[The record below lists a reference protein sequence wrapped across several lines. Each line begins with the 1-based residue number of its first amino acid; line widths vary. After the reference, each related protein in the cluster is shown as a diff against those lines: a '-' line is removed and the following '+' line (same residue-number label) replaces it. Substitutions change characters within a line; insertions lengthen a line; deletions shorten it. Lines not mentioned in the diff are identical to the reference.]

1 MRRDRRR
8 WRIRWRKQAGHLAKR
23 LGFHPDELPDVDV
36 LNESSGGFNHCSF
49 VLLWNSL
56 YSNSLF
62 MYSF

>member
-1 MRRDRRR
+1 
-8 WRIRWRKQAGHLAKR
+8 

-62 MYSF
+62 MY